1 LAHTSAWQPP
11 GTTGWKLTAGKT
23 SAGMNPHTLLR
34 PSACSAGQPKLL
46 RLQTTPTTQIKNEP
60 HLSDQQQ
67 RLEAQRPAK
76 APAGINPH
84 TLLRPSA
91 CSAGQPKLLRPQT
104 TPTTQKR
111 TTSTSGLPAGS
122 LWLSLTTMSQND
134 FPHTTRNLPVLGA
147 CFEVYREKGCGFLEP
162 VYQECL
168 EIELG
173 LQKIRFVAKPS
184 LRLEYKGQPLKHT
197 YEPDLICFETV
208 VVELKAVSE
217 LANEHRSQLLNY
229 LNATG
234 LP

>member
-1 LAHTSAWQPP
+1 
-11 GTTGWKLTAGKT
+11 
-23 SAGMNPHTLLR
+23 
-34 PSACSAGQPKLL
+34 
-46 RLQTTPTTQIKNEP
+46 
-60 HLSDQQQ
+60 
-67 RLEAQRPAK
+67 
-76 APAGINPH
+76 
-84 TLLRPSA
+84 
-91 CSAGQPKLLRPQT
+91 
-104 TPTTQKR
+104 
-111 TTSTSGLPAGS
+111 
-122 LWLSLTTMSQND
+122 MSQND
-134 FPHTTRNLPVLGA
+134 FPHKQETYRVLGA

-234 LP
+234 LPVGLLVNFGHFPGLEYERLASTRNNRLKTQQASQSP